1 MDINKILKQQQ
12 GWLDKMR
19 QTTTKEV
26 DPKEA
31 MKLPLELKR
40 QRIAE
45 YKTKI
50 DQLTRRKEEFI
61 RSYDAAIAQHK
72 TAMESLQRGLAGSE
86 ELFKNVELTAKR
98 APTPPPERP
107 AKPASGPAKPKK

>member
-1 MDINKILKQQQ
+1 MDINEILKQQQ
-12 GWLDKMR
+12 SWLDKMR
-19 QTTTKEV
+19 QMTTKPI

-31 MKLPLELKR
+31 TQLPLELKQ

-50 DQLTRRKEEFI
+50 DQLTRRKEELI

-72 TAMESLQRGLAGSE
+72 TAMAGLQRGLAGSE
-86 ELFKNVELTAKR
+86 ELSKNVELNAKR
-98 APTPPPERP
+98 APTPPPERR
-107 AKPASGPAKPKK
+107 AKPASGRA